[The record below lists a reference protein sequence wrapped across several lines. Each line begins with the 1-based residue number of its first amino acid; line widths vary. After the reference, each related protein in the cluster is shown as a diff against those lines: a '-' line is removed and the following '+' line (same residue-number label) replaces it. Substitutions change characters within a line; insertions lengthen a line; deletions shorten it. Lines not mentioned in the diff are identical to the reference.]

1 MWVGDRLRV
10 RVATT
15 PLTFD
20 HPGQWLLAAW
30 ARRDRHGRRVASTP
44 LALHGSH
51 HRFRLPVLIVQLS
64 HTTSIYCTVPAHG
77 GDGVHP
83 LQYDTYLLTFDII
96 TYHTRYRV
104 YYIINKSVRAG
115 VFARCI
121 IYFRFSYLQGVRHR
135 ADPSF
140 FTEISCDRSTPHTV
154 RNCVYILIPPPICA
168 GRGDSGPLPP
178 APPTWTCDLAAP
190 APAVRRAS

>member
-135 ADPSF
+135 A
-140 FTEISCDRSTPHTV
+140 EIQVFLQRSHVTDLH
-154 RNCVYILIPPPICA
+154 RILCVTACT
-168 GRGDSGPLPP
+168 S
-178 APPTWTCDLAAP
+178 
-190 APAVRRAS
+190 